1 MPPTTSEE
9 SSMSSQPD
17 APAQPEPGG
26 DDPSANPEPVAA
38 VVVLAAGEGKRM
50 RSARS
55 KLLHE
60 VAGHSLLSYAVT
72 AATTLQPQHVV
83 VVVGHL
89 REQVEAHLS
98 EIAPHVRTV
107 VQEEQR
113 GTGHAVQVALAALPE
128 LVGDVVVTYG
138 DVPMLDGDTLAGLLA
153 DHRTHGAAVTVLTA
167 QVGDPTG
174 YGRVVRD
181 RSGHVESVVEHR
193 DADEAQRT
201 ISEINSGIY
210 VFQAETLRQ
219 GLAELRP
226 DNAQGELY
234 LTDVLSSA
242 RRAGGVVSAHLTE
255 DAWLTEG
262 VNDRVQL
269 SRINLEVNRRILDR
283 WMRAGVTVVDPA
295 STWVHAS
302 VDLGTDVTLL
312 PGTTLEGATSVA
324 SGAVIGPDTTLVDV
338 EVGEGARVTRTVA
351 SLAVI
356 GADVSVGP
364 FAYLRPGTRL
374 GAGARVGTFVE
385 TKNAQL
391 GAGAKAPHLS
401 YVGDAVVGD
410 GANLGAGVIFANYD
424 GLTKATTTV
433 GAFSFV
439 GSNSVL
445 TAPVVVGDGAYVAAG
460 STITSDVEV
469 GALAVSRGRQRNVAG
484 WVARK
489 RAGTKTAR
497 AAEAATAGF
506 DPVGSAPAQDQTSTT
521 APLQPQQAQPAPIA
535 DQQVH
540 DQPGGDSRQAPQDDE
555 GNAQA

>member
-1 MPPTTSEE
+1 MPR
-9 SSMSSQPD
+9 QPD
-17 APAQPEPGG
+17 APPQPAPSAA
-26 DDPSANPEPVAA
+26 DDPSSRPHQVAA

-50 RSARS
+50 RSAKS

-89 REQVEAHLS
+89 REQVEAHLA
-98 EIAPHVRTV
+98 EIAPHVTTV
-107 VQEEQR
+107 VQGDQAY
-113 GTGHAVQVALAALPE
+113 GTGYAVQCALAALPE
-128 LVGDVVVTYG
+128 LQGDVVVTYG
-138 DVPMLDGDTLAGLLA
+138 DVPLLDGDTLAGLLA
-153 DHRTHGAAVTVLTA
+153 DHRAQGAAVTVLTA

-181 RSGHVESVVEHR
+181 GSGHVEAVVEQR
-193 DADEAQRT
+193 DADEDQRT

-210 VFQAETLRQ
+210 VFEAATLAQ

-242 RRAGGVVSAHLTE
+242 RRAGGLVSAHLTE

-269 SRINLEVNRRILDR
+269 SKINAELNRRILDR

-302 VDLGTDVTLL
+302 VDLGMDVTLL
-312 PGTTLEGATSVA
+312 PGTSLEGATSVA
-324 SGAVIGPDTTLVDV
+324 PGAVVGPDTTLVDV
-338 EVGEGARVTRTVA
+338 EVGERAQVTRTVA

-356 GADVSVGP
+356 GPDVSVGP

-374 GAGARVGTFVE
+374 GAGAKVGTFVE

-401 YVGDAVVGD
+401 YVGDAVIGD
-410 GANLGAGVIFANYD
+410 GANIGAGVIFANYD
-424 GLTKATTTV
+424 GQHKATTTV

-445 TAPVVVGDGAYVAAG
+445 TAPVVVADGAYVAAG
-460 STITSDVEV
+460 STITSDVEI

-484 WVARK
+484 WVVRK

-497 AAEAATAGF
+497 AAEAAAGSP
-506 DPVGSAPAQDQTSTT
+506 DPVGAAAEQDQAATA
-521 APLQPQQAQPAPIA
+521 APLQDQQAQPAPVV
-535 DQQVH
+535 DQQVLQQAH
-540 DQPGGDSRQAPQDDE
+540 DHPGGDQRPGQQDDE